1 MAEIAVDGAE
11 VARLGA
17 TLAEV
22 GAFLATV
29 DRVSR
34 DEPWAFGPG
43 RTGGAAS
50 EVLGNWERHRLLLAR
65 ELAALS
71 DGVRFHPTPTRQC
84 EHGGAHIPNDPS
96 HTERRLGEHDLRA

>member
-22 GAFLATV
+22 GAFLAAI

-43 RTGGAAS
+43 RTAGAAT
-50 EVLGNWERHRLLLAR
+50 EVLGNWERYRLLLAR

-71 DGVRFHPTPTRQC
+71 DGARCAGAAYLAV
-84 EHGGAHIPNDPS
+84 EAEVLDGLGG
-96 HTERRLGEHDLRA
+96 T